1 MNKQQLQQQI
11 EQVYLDILIE
21 LNLEKV
27 DTYFAPYYFQVTDHV
42 RTDINKFKAHLE
54 KLKAVVKSLT
64 IETFK
69 DMLID
74 EEKQTVFLRYDVIVE
89 KMDNS
94 IGNIEVYAVFTFND
108 DGKVIA
114 CNELTKEYDEQV
126 KGLGSI

>member
-21 LNLEKV
+21 LNLDKV
-27 DTYFAPYYFQVTDHV
+27 DTYFAPEYIQVTDHI
-42 RTDINKFKAHLE
+42 TTNIDEFKAHLE

-74 EEKQTVFLRYDVIVE
+74 EEKQSVFLRYDVIVE
-89 KMDNS
+89 KKDNS

-108 DGKVIA
+108 EGKVIS

>member
-1 MNKQQLQQQI
+1 MDSQQLKQQI

-21 LNLEKV
+21 LNLDKV
-27 DTYFAPYYFQVTDHV
+27 DMYFAPEYIQVTDHSK
-42 RTDINKFKAHLE
+42 TNIDEFKDHLK
-54 KLKAVVKSLT
+54 KLKSVVKSLT

-74 EEKQTVFLRYDVIVE
+74 EDKQSVFLRYDVIVE
-89 KMDNS
+89 KKDNS

-108 DGKVIA
+108 DGKVIT

>member
-1 MNKQQLQQQI
+1 
-11 EQVYLDILIE
+11 
-21 LNLEKV
+21 LNLNLDKV
-27 DTYFAPYYFQVTDHV
+27 DTYFAPDYVQVTDHI
-42 RTDINKFKAHLE
+42 TTNIDEFKAHLE

-74 EEKQTVFLRYDVIVE
+74 EEKQSVFLRYDVIVE
-89 KMDNS
+89 KKDNS

-108 DGKVIA
+108 EGKVIS

>member
-1 MNKQQLQQQI
+1 M
-11 EQVYLDILIE
+11 
-21 LNLEKV
+21 NLEKV
-27 DTYFAPYYFQVTDHV
+27 DTYFAPYYVQVTDHV
-42 RTDINKFKAHLE
+42 TTDINKFKTHLE

-74 EEKQTVFLRYDVIVE
+74 EEKQTVFLIYDVIVE

-94 IGNIEVYAVFTFND
+94 IGNIEVYAVFRFND